1 MPRIDQTAP
10 RRFLQIAY
18 QADDWV
24 AVFLKSYESG
34 DVVQRVGPL
43 TTVGSTRFQAWLRA
57 MNARRYNVYVGI
69 NAIAPGRRSRTKEAI
84 RAVRHV
90 FLEADHDGQQVLATI
105 SSRGDLPPPSYVLHS
120 SPNRVHV
127 FWRATGFTI
136 EYVER
141 LQKHLALELG
151 TDTAATPAS
160 QLTRFPG
167 LYNHKYTPPHAVSV
181 EYRNTLRLWTPADFP
196 QPPAIPVEEHRP
208 VDWARSNLRGLERAR
223 RYLNA
228 LPPAIAGEHGDL
240 HTFRVCCR
248 LVRGFALDDDKA
260 MMLLTS
266 WNQRCSPPWSEK
278 ELRDKL
284 VRARRYGR
292 EPIGGLLSGPTISK
306 TPEIETGIEN
316 QDT

>member
-1 MPRIDQTAP
+1 VPRIDRSAP

-18 QADDWV
+18 ETDDWV

-43 TTVGSTRFQAWLRA
+43 TTIGSARFQAWLRA
-57 MNARRYNVYVGI
+57 MNARRFNVYVGV
-69 NAIAPGRRSRTKEAI
+69 NAIAPGRRSRTKDAI
-84 RAVRHV
+84 SAVRHV

-105 SSRGDLPPPSYVLHS
+105 STRGDLPPPSYVLHS

-136 EYVER
+136 EHIER
-141 LQKHLALELG
+141 LQKHLARELD
-151 TDTAATPAS
+151 TDPAATPAS

-167 LYNHKYTPPHAVSV
+167 LFNHKYTPPHAVSI
-181 EYRNTLRLWTPADFP
+181 EYRDMRRLWTPADFP
-196 QPPAIPVEEHRP
+196 QAPVAVAGEHRP
-208 VDWARSNLRGLERAR
+208 SRWIRSSLNGVERAR
-223 RYLNA
+223 RYLDA

-248 LVRGFALDDDKA
+248 LVRGFALEDDEA

-284 VRARRYGR
+284 LRARRYGR
-292 EPIGGLLSGPTISK
+292 EPIGGLLGAGVVM
-306 TPEIETGIEN
+306 E
-316 QDT
+316 

>member
-1 MPRIDQTAP
+1 MPRIDRTAP
-10 RRFLQIAY
+10 GRFLDIAY

-34 DVVQRVGPL
+34 KVVQRVRPL
-43 TTVGSTRFQAWLRA
+43 TTVSGGRFQAWLRA
-57 MNARRYNVYVGI
+57 MNARRFNVYIGV

-84 RAVRHV
+84 RGVRHV
-90 FLEADHDGQQVLATI
+90 FLEADHDGQQVVATI
-105 SSRGDLPPPSYVLHS
+105 STRGDLPPPSYVLHS

-136 EYVER
+136 DCVER
-141 LQKHLALELG
+141 LQKHLAREFD
-151 TDTAATPAS
+151 TDPAATPAS

-167 LYNHKYTPPHAVSV
+167 FFNHKYTPPHAVSI
-181 EYRNTLRLWTPADFP
+181 EYRNTDRLLTPADFP
-196 QPPAIPVEEHRP
+196 RPPETAGEYQPTGG
-208 VDWARSNLRGLERAR
+208 ARSDAHGVERAR
-223 RYLNA
+223 RYLHT
-228 LPPAIAGEHGDL
+228 LPPAISGEHGDL

-248 LVRGFALDDDKA
+248 LVRGFALNDDEA

-284 VRARRYGR
+284 LGARRYGR
-292 EPIGGLLSGPTISK
+292 EPIGGLLHAPVLK
-306 TPEIETGIEN
+306 E
-316 QDT
+316 

>member
-1 MPRIDQTAP
+1 VPRIDRTAP
-10 RRFLQIAY
+10 RRFLDIAY

-24 AVFLKSYESG
+24 AVFLKSYDSG
-34 DVVQRVGPL
+34 EVVQHVGPL

-57 MNARRYNVYVGI
+57 MNARRFNVYVGV
-69 NAIAPGRRSRTKEAI
+69 NAIAAGRRSRTKEAI

-105 SSRGDLPPPSYVLHS
+105 SIRGDLPPPSYVLDS

-127 FWRATGFTI
+127 FWRATGFTT

-141 LQKHLALELG
+141 LQKHLARELD
-151 TDTAATPAS
+151 TDPAATPAS

-167 LYNHKYTPPHAVSV
+167 LFNHKYTPPHSVSI
-181 EYRNTLRLWTPADFP
+181 EYRNTRRLWTPADFP
-196 QPPAIPVEEHRP
+196 QPPAIAAGEYQPTGGVQSNVHR
-208 VDWARSNLRGLERAR
+208 VERAR
-223 RYLNA
+223 RYLNV

-248 LVRGFALDDDKA
+248 LVRGFALDDA
-260 MMLLTS
+260 EALMLLTS
-266 WNQRCSPPWSEK
+266 WNKGCSPPWSEK

-284 VRARRYGR
+284 LRARRYGR
-292 EPIGGLLSGPTISK
+292 EPIGGLLDAAIAK
-306 TPEIETGIEN
+306 E
-316 QDT
+316 